1 MQHKYLIDDNDPD
14 IAYVLEN
21 HPDYSPDLV
30 FDVTGD
36 KVTLKKQSIYIY
48 SASKTSRLEQYYNLE
63 LLSKYLHYLHAE
75 SVKKTNVQ
83 AKTLENL
90 ISFCLSLFGKTD
102 VRESLTGE
110 TKRLYVALLDE
121 FEKCDQ
127 VYKPTTDAY
136 YYPEHNEL
144 TEYATNLSTLLISFL
159 DRVDIPSYIKIK
171 SDQTKRM
178 KIKAHFA
185 RGLFI
190 EHAIRVL
197 AKIDVN
203 TSTAYAIDKAG
214 FIGTVFS
221 IAAFQVLTKIAD
233 VGKLQDHRSRIK
245 SPDAYAISNMR
256 NERFQGTKKPN
267 SAVRTI
273 TRNLYIK
280 LVIYYLE
287 RNWEHVSALYS
298 TPGKPFTYTINN
310 LLLVLISICDDVFVY
325 EGATPIDLSS
335 RPKLDNLKT
344 RHENRVMRRNLNKI
358 IGKNGPL
365 LSEPKNNENAT

>member
-1 MQHKYLIDDNDPD
+1 MQHKCLIDDNDPD
-14 IAYVLEN
+14 ISYVLEN

-36 KVTLKKQSIYIY
+36 KVTLKKQSIKIY
-48 SASKTSRLEQYYNLE
+48 DASKTSRLEQYYNLE

-75 SVKKTNVQ
+75 SVKKSNVQ
-83 AKTLENL
+83 GETPKTL
-90 ISFCLSLFGKTD
+90 ISFCLSLFGETD

-127 VYKPTTDAY
+127 IYKSTMDAY
-136 YYPEHNEL
+136 YYPEDNEL

-159 DRVDIPSYIKIK
+159 DRVDIPSYIKVN
-171 SDQTKRM
+171 RM

-221 IAAFQVLTKIAD
+221 IAAFQVLAKIVD
-233 VGKLQDHRSRIK
+233 EGEQEDHRSWIK
-245 SPDAYAISNMR
+245 SPDAYAILNMK
-256 NERFQGTKKPN
+256 NARFQGTTITN
-267 SAVRTI
+267 SAVRKL

-287 RNWEHVSALYS
+287 RNWDHVSALYS

-310 LLLVLISICDDVFVY
+310 LLLILISICDDVFTCNSK
-325 EGATPIDLSS
+325 TPIDPSTG
-335 RPKLDNLKT
+335 PKLDSLTT
-344 RHENRVMRRNLNKI
+344 RHEKRVMLRTLNTI
-358 IGKNGPL
+358 IGKYGPL
-365 LSEPKNNENAT
+365 LPEPTNNENAI

>member
-1 MQHKYLIDDNDPD
+1 MQHKCLIDDNDPD

-36 KVTLKKQSIYIY
+36 KVTLKKQSIKIY
-48 SASKTSRLEQYYNLE
+48 SVSETSRLEQYYNLE
-63 LLSKYLHYLHAE
+63 LLSKYLHYLHDE
-75 SVKKTNVQ
+75 SVKKSNVQ
-83 AKTLENL
+83 GETPKTL
-90 ISFCLSLFGKTD
+90 ISFCLSLFGETD

-127 VYKPTTDAY
+127 IYKSTMDAY
-136 YYPEHNEL
+136 YYPEDNEL

-171 SDQTKRM
+171 SDKTKRK

-203 TSTAYAIDKAG
+203 TSTAYVIDRAG

-221 IAAFQVLTKIAD
+221 IAAFQVLTETDKEL
-233 VGKLQDHRSRIK
+233 KDHRSWIK
-245 SPDAYAISNMR
+245 SPDAYAILNMK
-256 NERFQGTKKPN
+256 NARFQGTTTTN
-267 SAVRTI
+267 SSVRTI
-273 TRNLYIK
+273 MRNLHIK

-287 RNWEHVSALYS
+287 RNWDHVSALYS
-298 TPGKPFTYTINN
+298 TPEKPFAYTIEN
-310 LLLVLISICDDVFVY
+310 LLLVLISICDDVFTCNS
-325 EGATPIDLSS
+325 ETPIDPST
-335 RPKLDNLKT
+335 RPKLESLATK
-344 RHENRVMRRNLNKI
+344 HEKRVMLRTLNKI
-358 IGKNGPL
+358 IGKYGPL
-365 LSEPKNNENAT
+365 LSEPTNNENVI